1 MTIRQDRH
9 AEAHRRMLV
18 AVSLS
23 MWSEA
28 AEAATAAARYCHDA
42 GNRRRL
48 RERAANYRTA
58 AILHSEVKID
68 QHIAE
73 VHAR

>member
-1 MTIRQDRH
+1 
-9 AEAHRRMLV
+9 MLV

-28 AEAATAAARYCHDA
+28 AEAARQAALYCHDA
-42 GNRRRL
+42 ANRRRL

-58 AILHSEVKID
+58 AILHLEVKVD

-73 VHAR
+73 VNAPR